1 MPSPQPFRIPAQRV
15 PLLQEGEPDLMSRE
29 WYRFFNRKPRYGSF
43 FDTTT
48 QTAAMIDTPYAVT
61 FTNTAT
67 TFGIDRGT
75 PTSRIIVPDTSVYD
89 FEFSL
94 QVDKTSG
101 SNALIY
107 VWPRIN
113 GVDVPDSAS
122 RLRVKDN
129 NDETIASCNFM
140 LDLQGNSY
148 FELMWAVDDT
158 SVQLLAEAATAFS
171 PAIPSAI
178 LTVFEVSL

>member
-1 MPSPQPFRIPAQRV
+1 
-15 PLLQEGEPDLMSRE
+15 MSRE

-101 SNALIY
+101 TNSLIY
-107 VWPRIN
+107 VGPRIN

-122 RLRVKDN
+122 RARIKDN
-129 NDETIASCNFM
+129 NDEQVLAWNFI
-140 LDLQGNSY
+140 LDMQGGSY
-148 FELMWAVDDT
+148 FELMWAT
-158 SVQLLAEAATAFS
+158 TNTNVQLLSEAATAFC